1 MDNKV
6 SSQIKRGL
14 KITGDYFISLVIFAI
29 FSSLVFTLAK
39 NNIEKGIFIFSI
51 IMFIVLFSMIYS
63 GMSDVAFR
71 EKRPQYKINP
81 PPYKGFLYGLI
92 GALPVFILQLL
103 YYIVRVDELY
113 LIAKRRALQFL
124 TGPFYWLASLISKE
138 VWSYH
143 LVLLL
148 IPVIAGL
155 GYMAGYHDF
164 YIMRRLKIFKN
175 LTKRNKNTEK
185 K

>member
-81 PPYKGFLYGLI
+81 LHIK
-92 GALPVFILQLL
+92 
-103 YYIVRVDELY
+103 
-113 LIAKRRALQFL
+113 
-124 TGPFYWLASLISKE
+124 ASC
-138 VWSYH
+138 
-143 LVLLL
+143 
-148 IPVIAGL
+148 
-155 GYMAGYHDF
+155 MD
-164 YIMRRLKIFKN
+164 
-175 LTKRNKNTEK
+175 
-185 K
+185 